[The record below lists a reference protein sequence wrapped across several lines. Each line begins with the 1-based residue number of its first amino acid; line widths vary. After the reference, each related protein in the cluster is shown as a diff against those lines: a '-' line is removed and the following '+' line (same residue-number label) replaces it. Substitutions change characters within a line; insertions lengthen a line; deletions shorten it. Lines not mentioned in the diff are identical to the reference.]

1 MNDDDLAE
9 FSPETPLSSDQLE
22 RVIRRAAELQTAR
35 EVLPETLEDAEVVRI
50 GAEVG
55 LHESHVRQALLELR
69 AETMVPRPPEEEDS
83 LPRRV
88 WGPAFIQASR
98 VVPGD
103 RAEVQGRLRDY
114 LRLGE
119 SLRQVRDRPGLSFW
133 EPASDLISQ
142 IRRGLDIGGHGFA
155 LARAKRIEVA
165 IQALEPGRSL
175 VTISADLRNQRAE
188 HAGGWYTGAGFTTA
202 GVTAGLVA
210 GAGAPLLLVLPL
222 VAGAAF
228 GGGTWLARRTLRG
241 EREKIELAVQGL
253 LDRLES
259 GGDIS
264 AARSSGLMERIQGLV
279 TEADH

>member
-1 MNDDDLAE
+1 MNDDDLSG
-9 FSPETPLSSDQLE
+9 FPPDTPLSSDQLE

-35 EVLPETLEDAEVVRI
+35 EVLPETLEDAEVVQI

-69 AETMVPRPPEEEDS
+69 AETMAPQAPEEDS
-83 LPRRV
+83 LPQRL
-88 WGPAFIQASR
+88 WGPALIQASR

-103 RAEVQGRLRDY
+103 RAEVQGRLREY

-188 HAGGWYTGAGFTTA
+188 HAGGWYTGAGLTTA

-222 VAGAAF
+222 VAGTAF

-264 AARSSGLMERIQGLV
+264 AGRSSGLMDRIQGFI
-279 TEADH
+279 TEADQ